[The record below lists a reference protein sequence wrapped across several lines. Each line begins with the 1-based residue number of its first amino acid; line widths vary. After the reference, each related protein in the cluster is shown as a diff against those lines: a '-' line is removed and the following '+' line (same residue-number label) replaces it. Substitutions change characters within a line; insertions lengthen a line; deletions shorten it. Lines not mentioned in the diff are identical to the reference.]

1 MTLTKYVG
9 ILASGLALTGA
20 ASAQGTDAMSEIAQ
34 LKAEVATLKSQN
46 GDKWLTEERAAE
58 IKSLVKDVLADS
70 ETRTSLQGS
79 GATSGYN
86 NGFFI
91 SSADG
96 NFKLNLSLLAQ
107 ARFTWNYQPG
117 ENIAV
122 ETVPPAAPSTFNGTG
137 DGVSTWA
144 FENRR
149 TQMAFSGNVVD
160 PSWTYMARLNYGST
174 IDPYT
179 PEAGA
184 VVLQD
189 AWVNKDFGNGVGLK
203 VGQFK
208 SPFMAES
215 LRNDGAQLTA
225 ERSTIDYIFSGG
237 YTQGIM
243 LNYTQDMFRAMGSY
257 NNGPR
262 AQNGT
267 WSTNSNN
274 SISLAGRVEFKA
286 MGSWS
291 QFDTESSLKSDESG
305 LVIGAAIQYYNN
317 RGASA
322 GGAQYNPSV
331 ASIIYGGDGSSTL
344 PTDQVTTTGAVV
356 LQDAWVNK
364 DFGNGVGLKVGQFK
378 SPFMAESLRNDG
390 AQLTAERSTVDYIFS
405 GGYTQGIMLN
415 YTQDMFRAMGSYNN
429 GPRGQNGTWTPRA
442 ENSPENMGNVNS
454 ISLAGRVE
462 FKAMGSWSQ
471 FDTESSLKSDESG
484 LVIGAAIQYYNN
496 RGLNADGDA
505 QYAPVVVSPVYGTLW
520 PDSTT
525 TGAIDW
531 TVDAAFKSGGM
542 SLSAAFVGANGSYTG
557 SSADSV
563 WPANDGTY
571 SSYGMVV
578 QGGYRFTDSLE
589 AFGRWEWMNVQNAA
603 ATPGGDNG
611 DATDVNNIL
620 TFGVNVY
627 AGINMKWTTQFG
639 ISLSDIGNSEEF
651 SQTELNGAG
660 WQPDANTSNSDQMN
674 VISQLQIMF

>member
-1 MTLTKYVG
+1 MQVLSHKTLLAPMSPLDRWTIAPFVSIVPPSGFDRKWSILKKPESVPVNVAGSSDFRCHKTVHQSRLVSRTVNSKPGAQEIMTLTKYVG

-117 ENIAV
+117 ENIS
-122 ETVPPAAPSTFNGTG
+122 PDSNNGTG

-160 PSWTYMARLNYGST
+160 PSWTYMARLNYGSA

-179 PEAGA
+179 PLAGE

-225 ERSTIDYIFSGG
+225 ERSVVDYIFSGG

-267 WSTNSNN
+267 WSTGSNN
-274 SISLAGRVEFKA
+274 SISLSGRAEFKA
-286 MGSWS
+286 MGSWA
-291 QFDTESSLKSDESG
+291 QFDNETSLKSDESG

-317 RGASA
+317 RGTSVE
-322 GGAQYNPSV
+322 GQYNPSV
-331 ASIIYGGDGSSTL
+331 ASIIYGDTTGL
-344 PTDQVTTTGAVV
+344 TTTGAV
-356 LQDAWVNK
+356 
-364 DFGNGVGLKVGQFK
+364 
-378 SPFMAESLRNDG
+378 
-390 AQLTAERSTVDYIFS
+390 
-405 GGYTQGIMLN
+405 
-415 YTQDMFRAMGSYNN
+415 
-429 GPRGQNGTWTPRA
+429 
-442 ENSPENMGNVNS
+442 
-454 ISLAGRVE
+454 
-462 FKAMGSWSQ
+462 
-471 FDTESSLKSDESG
+471 
-484 LVIGAAIQYYNN
+484 
-496 RGLNADGDA
+496 
-505 QYAPVVVSPVYGTLW
+505 
-520 PDSTT
+520 
-525 TGAIDW
+525 DW
-531 TVDAAFKSGGM
+531 TADATFKSGGM
-542 SLSAAFVGANGSYTG
+542 NLSAAFVGSNASYAN
-557 SSADSV
+557 
-563 WPANDGTY
+563 NGTASNESF

-589 AFGRWEWMNVQNAA
+589 AFGRWEWMNIENGA
-603 ATPGGDNG
+603 ATPGGLPAS
-611 DATDVNNIL
+611 ATDVNNIL

-627 AGINMKWTTQFG
+627 AGTNMKWTTQFG
-639 ISLSDIGNSEEF
+639 ISLSDIGSN
-651 SQTELNGAG
+651 TADLGGAG
-660 WQPDANTSNSDQMN
+660 WNPDANTSNNDQMN

>member
-1 MTLTKYVG
+1 MQVLSHKTLLAPMSPLDRWTIAPFVSIVPPSGFDRKWSILKKPESVPVNVAGSSDFRCHKTVHQSRLVSRTVNSKPGAQEIMTLTKYVG

-117 ENIAV
+117 ENIS
-122 ETVPPAAPSTFNGTG
+122 PDSNNGTG

-160 PSWTYMARLNYGST
+160 PSWTYMARLNYGSA

-179 PEAGA
+179 PFAGE

-225 ERSTIDYIFSGG
+225 ERSVVDYIFSGG

-267 WSTNSNN
+267 WSTGSNN
-274 SISLAGRVEFKA
+274 SISLSGRAEFKA
-286 MGSWS
+286 MGSWA
-291 QFDTESSLKSDESG
+291 QFDNETSLKSDESG

-317 RGASA
+317 RGTSVE
-322 GGAQYNPSV
+322 GQYNPSV
-331 ASIIYGGDGSSTL
+331 ASIIYGDTTGL
-344 PTDQVTTTGAVV
+344 TTTGAV
-356 LQDAWVNK
+356 
-364 DFGNGVGLKVGQFK
+364 
-378 SPFMAESLRNDG
+378 
-390 AQLTAERSTVDYIFS
+390 
-405 GGYTQGIMLN
+405 
-415 YTQDMFRAMGSYNN
+415 
-429 GPRGQNGTWTPRA
+429 
-442 ENSPENMGNVNS
+442 
-454 ISLAGRVE
+454 
-462 FKAMGSWSQ
+462 
-471 FDTESSLKSDESG
+471 
-484 LVIGAAIQYYNN
+484 
-496 RGLNADGDA
+496 
-505 QYAPVVVSPVYGTLW
+505 
-520 PDSTT
+520 
-525 TGAIDW
+525 DW
-531 TVDAAFKSGGM
+531 TADATFKSGGM
-542 SLSAAFVGANGSYTG
+542 NLSAAFVGSNASYAN
-557 SSADSV
+557 
-563 WPANDGTY
+563 NGTASNESF

-589 AFGRWEWMNVQNAA
+589 AFGRWEWMNIENGA
-603 ATPGGDNG
+603 ATPGGTPFS
-611 DATDVNNIL
+611 ATDVNNIL

-627 AGINMKWTTQFG
+627 AGTNMKWTTQFG
-639 ISLSDIGNSEEF
+639 ISLSDIGS
-651 SQTELNGAG
+651 TTADLGGAG
-660 WQPDANTSNSDQMN
+660 WNSDANTSNNDQMN

>member
-1 MTLTKYVG
+1 MAFWNIPFFSDKMQFAPLFQLDRWTSAPIVPIVPPSGFDRKWSILKKPESVPVNVAGSSDFRCHKTVHQSRLVSRTVNSNPGAQEIMTLTKYVG

-117 ENIAV
+117 ENIGTGV
-122 ETVPPAAPSTFNGTG
+122 FGTSNGTG
-137 DGVSTWA
+137 DDVSTWA

-160 PSWTYMARLNYGST
+160 PSWTYMARMNYGSAV
-174 IDPYT
+174 DPYT
-179 PEAGA
+179 PTRGE

-189 AWVNKDFGNGVGLK
+189 AWVNKDFGNGFGVK

-225 ERSTIDYIFSGG
+225 ERSVVDYTFSGG
-237 YTQGIM
+237 YTQGLM

-267 WSTNSNN
+267 WSTGSNN

-291 QFDTESSLKSDESG
+291 QFDNESSLKSDESG
-305 LVIGAAIQYYNN
+305 LVVGAAIQYYNN
-317 RGASA
+317 RGIDVA
-322 GGAQYNPSV
+322 GQYNPSV
-331 ASIIYGGDGSSTL
+331 ASIIYGDTFGL
-344 PTDQVTTTGAVV
+344 TTTGAV
-356 LQDAWVNK
+356 
-364 DFGNGVGLKVGQFK
+364 
-378 SPFMAESLRNDG
+378 
-390 AQLTAERSTVDYIFS
+390 
-405 GGYTQGIMLN
+405 
-415 YTQDMFRAMGSYNN
+415 
-429 GPRGQNGTWTPRA
+429 
-442 ENSPENMGNVNS
+442 
-454 ISLAGRVE
+454 
-462 FKAMGSWSQ
+462 
-471 FDTESSLKSDESG
+471 
-484 LVIGAAIQYYNN
+484 
-496 RGLNADGDA
+496 
-505 QYAPVVVSPVYGTLW
+505 
-520 PDSTT
+520 
-525 TGAIDW
+525 DW
-531 TVDAAFKSGGM
+531 TADATFKSGGM
-542 SLSAAFVGANGSYTG
+542 SLSAAFVGSNASYANNGISTNE
-557 SSADSV
+557 SF
-563 WPANDGTY
+563 

-589 AFGRWEWMNVQNAA
+589 AFGRWEWMNIENGA
-603 ATPGGDNG
+603 ATPGGVQG
-611 DATDVNNIL
+611 SATDVNNIL

-627 AGINMKWTTQFG
+627 AGTNMKWTTQFG
-639 ISLSDIGNSEEF
+639 ISLSDIGSNTADF
-651 SQTELNGAG
+651 TGAG
-660 WQPDANTSNSDQMN
+660 WNPDANTSNNDQMN

>member
-1 MTLTKYVG
+1 MAFTKYVG
-9 ILASGLALTGA
+9 ILASGFALTGA
-20 ASAQGTDAMSEIAQ
+20 AFAQGTDTASAIAERDAIAQ
-34 LKAEVATLKSQN
+34 LKAEVANLKSQN

-96 NFKLNLSLLAQ
+96 NFKLNLSLLTQ

-117 ENIAV
+117 ENIGTPSLGRNLFGNVYAQV
-122 ETVPPAAPSTFNGTG
+122 EGTGTVSGTG

-149 TQMAFSGNVVD
+149 TQMAFAGNIVD
-160 PSWTYMARLNYGST
+160 PSWTYMTRLNYGSA

-184 VVLQD
+184 LVLQD

-225 ERSTIDYIFSGG
+225 ERSVVDYYFSGG

-243 LNYTQDMFRAMGSY
+243 LNYSSDQIRAMGSY

-317 RGASA
+317 RGMSVD
-322 GGAQYNPSV
+322 GRYNPAVNS
-331 ASIIYGGDGSSTL
+331 AIYGGSFNYQIVDETDPLNPIVLGSG
-344 PTDQVTTTGAVV
+344 TDAISTTGAV
-356 LQDAWVNK
+356 N
-364 DFGNGVGLKVGQFK
+364 
-378 SPFMAESLRNDG
+378 
-390 AQLTAERSTVDYIFS
+390 
-405 GGYTQGIMLN
+405 
-415 YTQDMFRAMGSYNN
+415 
-429 GPRGQNGTWTPRA
+429 
-442 ENSPENMGNVNS
+442 
-454 ISLAGRVE
+454 
-462 FKAMGSWSQ
+462 
-471 FDTESSLKSDESG
+471 
-484 LVIGAAIQYYNN
+484 
-496 RGLNADGDA
+496 
-505 QYAPVVVSPVYGTLW
+505 
-520 PDSTT
+520 
-525 TGAIDW
+525 W
-531 TVDAAFKSGGM
+531 TVDAAFKSGGLN
-542 SLSAAFVGANGSYTG
+542 LSAAFVGVNSDYQI
-557 SSADSV
+557 
-563 WPANDGTY
+563 DGVGGEQEGGLT
-571 SSYGMVV
+571 SYGMVV

-589 AFGRWEWMNVQNAA
+589 AFGRWEWMNVENGAA
-603 ATPGGDNG
+603 VPSGPYGGTV
-611 DATDVNNIL
+611 TDVNNIL

-627 AGINMKWTTQFG
+627 AGTNMKWTTQFG
-639 ISLSDIGNSEEF
+639 ISLSDIGNSPIGADL
-651 SQTELNGAG
+651 TGAG
-660 WQPDANTSNSDQMN
+660 WNQDANTSNSDQMN

>member
-117 ENIAV
+117 ENISDGPG
-122 ETVPPAAPSTFNGTG
+122 TVTVGGDTYNVGSNSSNGIG
-137 DGVSTWA
+137 DDVSTWA

-160 PSWTYMARLNYGST
+160 PSWTYMARMNYGSAS
-174 IDPYT
+174 DPYT
-179 PEAGA
+179 PTSGEQGESYQAG

-189 AWVNKDFGNGVGLK
+189 AWVNKDFGNGFGVK

-225 ERSTIDYIFSGG
+225 ERSVVDYTFSGG

-291 QFDTESSLKSDESG
+291 QFDNESSLKSDESG

-317 RGASA
+317 RGQSVD
-322 GGAQYNPSV
+322 GRYNPAVNSE
-331 ASIIYGGDGSSTL
+331 IYGGFFNYQIVNVSTGVSSG
-344 PTDQVTTTGAVV
+344 PFTDTISTTGAV
-356 LQDAWVNK
+356 N
-364 DFGNGVGLKVGQFK
+364 
-378 SPFMAESLRNDG
+378 
-390 AQLTAERSTVDYIFS
+390 
-405 GGYTQGIMLN
+405 
-415 YTQDMFRAMGSYNN
+415 
-429 GPRGQNGTWTPRA
+429 
-442 ENSPENMGNVNS
+442 
-454 ISLAGRVE
+454 
-462 FKAMGSWSQ
+462 
-471 FDTESSLKSDESG
+471 
-484 LVIGAAIQYYNN
+484 
-496 RGLNADGDA
+496 
-505 QYAPVVVSPVYGTLW
+505 
-520 PDSTT
+520 
-525 TGAIDW
+525 W
-531 TVDAAFKSGGM
+531 TVDAAFKSGGLN
-542 SLSAAFVGANGSYTG
+542 LSAAFVGANGKYEIDGSPAEGGYT
-557 SSADSV
+557 
-563 WPANDGTY
+563 
-571 SSYGMVV
+571 SYGMVV

-589 AFGRWEWMNVQNAA
+589 AFGRWEWMNVENGAA
-603 ATPGGDNG
+603 DPSGPYGGT
-611 DATDVNNIL
+611 ATDVNNIL

-627 AGINMKWTTQFG
+627 AGTNMKWTTQFG
-639 ISLSDIGNSEEF
+639 ISLSDIGNSAIET
-651 SQTELNGAG
+651 SVAGAG
-660 WQPDANTSNSDQMN
+660 WNQDANTSNSDQMN

>member
-96 NFKLNLSLLAQ
+96 NFKLNLSLLTQ

-117 ENIAV
+117 ENIGTPSLGRDLGGNFYAQV
-122 ETVPPAAPSTFNGTG
+122 EGTGTVSGTG

-149 TQMAFSGNVVD
+149 TQMAFAGNVVD
-160 PSWTYMARLNYGST
+160 PSWTYMARLNYGSA

-184 VVLQD
+184 LVLQD

-225 ERSTIDYIFSGG
+225 ERSVVDYYFSGG

-243 LNYTQDMFRAMGSY
+243 LNYSSDQIRAMGSY

-291 QFDTESSLKSDESG
+291 QFDNETSLKSDESG

-317 RGASA
+317 RGQSVD
-322 GGAQYNPSV
+322 GRYNPAVNSE
-331 ASIIYGGDGSSTL
+331 IYGGSYNYQIVDE
-344 PTDQVTTTGAVV
+344 TDPANPVVITSGTNSISTTGAV
-356 LQDAWVNK
+356 N
-364 DFGNGVGLKVGQFK
+364 
-378 SPFMAESLRNDG
+378 
-390 AQLTAERSTVDYIFS
+390 
-405 GGYTQGIMLN
+405 
-415 YTQDMFRAMGSYNN
+415 
-429 GPRGQNGTWTPRA
+429 
-442 ENSPENMGNVNS
+442 
-454 ISLAGRVE
+454 
-462 FKAMGSWSQ
+462 
-471 FDTESSLKSDESG
+471 
-484 LVIGAAIQYYNN
+484 
-496 RGLNADGDA
+496 
-505 QYAPVVVSPVYGTLW
+505 
-520 PDSTT
+520 
-525 TGAIDW
+525 W
-531 TVDAAFKSGGM
+531 TVDAAFKSGGLN
-542 SLSAAFVGANGSYTG
+542 LSAAFVGANGKYEIDGSPAAGDYT
-557 SSADSV
+557 
-563 WPANDGTY
+563 
-571 SSYGMVV
+571 SYGMVV

-589 AFGRWEWMNVQNAA
+589 AFGRWEWMNVENGAA
-603 ATPGGDNG
+603 DPSGPYGGT
-611 DATDVNNIL
+611 AEDVNNIL

-627 AGINMKWTTQFG
+627 AGTNMKWTTQFG
-639 ISLSDIGNSEEF
+639 ISLSDIGNSAIET
-651 SQTELNGAG
+651 SVVGAG
-660 WQPDANTSNSDQMN
+660 WNQDANTSNSDQMN

>member
-117 ENIAV
+117 ENIADP
-122 ETVPPAAPSTFNGTG
+122 TVFPATTSGTG

-149 TQMAFSGNVVD
+149 TQMAFAGNVVD
-160 PSWTYMARLNYGST
+160 PSWTYMARLNYGSA

-179 PEAGA
+179 PTAGE

-225 ERSTIDYIFSGG
+225 ERSVVDYYFSGG

-243 LNYTQDMFRAMGSY
+243 LNYSSDQIRAMGSY

-291 QFDTESSLKSDESG
+291 QFDNESSLKSDESG

-317 RGASA
+317 RGASV
-322 GGAQYNPSV
+322 GGQWNPSV
-331 ASIIYGGDGSSTL
+331 PSIIYGADVDFGGPAPVSI
-344 PTDQVTTTGAVV
+344 TTTGAVDWTA
-356 LQDAWVNK
+356 DAT
-364 DFGNGVGLKVGQFK
+364 FK
-378 SPFMAESLRNDG
+378 S
-390 AQLTAERSTVDYIFS
+390 
-405 GGYTQGIMLN
+405 
-415 YTQDMFRAMGSYNN
+415 
-429 GPRGQNGTWTPRA
+429 
-442 ENSPENMGNVNS
+442 
-454 ISLAGRVE
+454 AG
-462 FKAMGSWSQ
+462 
-471 FDTESSLKSDESG
+471 L
-484 LVIGAAIQYYNN
+484 
-496 RGLNADGDA
+496 
-505 QYAPVVVSPVYGTLW
+505 
-520 PDSTT
+520 
-525 TGAIDW
+525 
-531 TVDAAFKSGGM
+531 
-542 SLSAAFVGANGSYTG
+542 SLSAAFVGSNASYALDG
-557 SSADSV
+557 VSSNESF
-563 WPANDGTY
+563 

-589 AFGRWEWMNVQNAA
+589 AFGRWEWMNIENGAA
-603 ATPGGDNG
+603 SPGGLPTS
-611 DATDVNNIL
+611 ATDVNNIL

-627 AGINMKWTTQFG
+627 AGTNMKWTTQFG
-639 ISLSDIGNSEEF
+639 ISLSDIGS
-651 SQTELNGAG
+651 TTADLNGAG
-660 WQPDANTSNSDQMN
+660 WNSDANTSNSDQMN

>member
-34 LKAEVATLKSQN
+34 LKAEVATLKAQN

-70 ETRTSLQGS
+70 QTRTSLQGT

-96 NFKLNLSLLAQ
+96 NFKLNLSLLSQ

-117 ENIAV
+117 ENIGTQSLGRNLFGNIYAQV
-122 ETVPPAAPSTFNGTG
+122 EGTGTVSGTG

-149 TQMAFSGNVVD
+149 TQMAFAGNVVD
-160 PSWTYMARLNYGST
+160 PSWTYMARLNYGSA

-225 ERSTIDYIFSGG
+225 ERSVVDYYFSGG

-243 LNYTQDMFRAMGSY
+243 LNYSSDQIRAMGSY

-317 RGASA
+317 RGSSVN
-322 GGAQYNPSV
+322 GRYNPSV
-331 ASIIYGGDGSSTL
+331 NSAIYGGSFNYQIVDLGGAVPVVLDSG
-344 PTDQVTTTGAVV
+344 TDIISTTGAV
-356 LQDAWVNK
+356 N
-364 DFGNGVGLKVGQFK
+364 
-378 SPFMAESLRNDG
+378 
-390 AQLTAERSTVDYIFS
+390 
-405 GGYTQGIMLN
+405 
-415 YTQDMFRAMGSYNN
+415 
-429 GPRGQNGTWTPRA
+429 
-442 ENSPENMGNVNS
+442 
-454 ISLAGRVE
+454 
-462 FKAMGSWSQ
+462 
-471 FDTESSLKSDESG
+471 
-484 LVIGAAIQYYNN
+484 
-496 RGLNADGDA
+496 
-505 QYAPVVVSPVYGTLW
+505 
-520 PDSTT
+520 
-525 TGAIDW
+525 W
-531 TVDAAFKSGGM
+531 TVDATFKSGGLN
-542 SLSAAFVGANGSYTG
+542 LSAAFVGVNSDYQI
-557 SSADSV
+557 
-563 WPANDGTY
+563 DGVGGEQEGGLT
-571 SSYGMVV
+571 SYGMVV

-589 AFGRWEWMNVQNAA
+589 AFGRWEWMNVENGAA
-603 ATPGGDNG
+603 VPSGPYGGT
-611 DATDVNNIL
+611 AKDVNNIL
-620 TFGVNVY
+620 TFGMNVY
-627 AGINMKWTTQFG
+627 AGTNMKWTTQFG
-639 ISLSDIGNSEEF
+639 ISLSDIGNSSIET
-651 SQTELNGAG
+651 SVAGAG
-660 WQPDANTSNSDQMN
+660 WNQDANTSNSDQMN

>member
-117 ENIAV
+117 ENISDGPG
-122 ETVPPAAPSTFNGTG
+122 TVTVGGDTYNVGSNSSNGIG
-137 DGVSTWA
+137 DDVSTWA

-160 PSWTYMARLNYGST
+160 PSWTYMARMNYGSAV
-174 IDPYT
+174 DPYT
-179 PEAGA
+179 PTRDE

-189 AWVNKDFGNGVGLK
+189 AWVNKDFGNGFGVK

-225 ERSTIDYIFSGG
+225 ERSVVDYYFSGG

-267 WSTNSNN
+267 WSTGSNN

-291 QFDTESSLKSDESG
+291 QFDNESSLKSDESG

-317 RGASA
+317 RGANVEGRYSPA
-322 GGAQYNPSV
+322 VQST
-331 ASIIYGGDGSSTL
+331 IYGGGFQIQD
-344 PTDQVTTTGAVV
+344 DTTGE
-356 LQDAWVNK
+356 LFDI
-364 DFGNGVGLKVGQFK
+364 GV
-378 SPFMAESLRNDG
+378 
-390 AQLTAERSTVDYIFS
+390 
-405 GGYTQGIMLN
+405 
-415 YTQDMFRAMGSYNN
+415 
-429 GPRGQNGTWTPRA
+429 
-442 ENSPENMGNVNS
+442 
-454 ISLAGRVE
+454 
-462 FKAMGSWSQ
+462 
-471 FDTESSLKSDESG
+471 
-484 LVIGAAIQYYNN
+484 
-496 RGLNADGDA
+496 
-505 QYAPVVVSPVYGTLW
+505 
-520 PDSTT
+520 TT

-531 TVDAAFKSGGM
+531 TVDATFKSGGLN
-542 SLSAAFVGANGSYTG
+542 LSAAFVGANGNYDVFDDTGAIDDVADYT
-557 SSADSV
+557 
-563 WPANDGTY
+563 
-571 SSYGMVV
+571 SYGMVV

-589 AFGRWEWMNVQNAA
+589 AFGRWEWMNIDNGA
-603 ATPGGDNG
+603 ATEGSLSSS
-611 DATDVNNIL
+611 ATDVNNIL

-627 AGINMKWTTQFG
+627 AGTNMKWTTQFG
-639 ISLSDIGNSEEF
+639 ISLSDVGNSLTG
-651 SQTELNGAG
+651 SDLGGAG
-660 WQPDANTSNSDQMN
+660 WNTDANTSNGDQMN

>member
-1 MTLTKYVG
+1 MQFAPLFQLDRWTIAPFVPIVPPSGFDRKWSILKKPDSVLVNVAGSSDFRCHKTVHQSRLVSRTVNSKPGAQEIMTLTKYVG

-117 ENIAV
+117 ENISS
-122 ETVPPAAPSTFNGTG
+122 TAPGADTTANGTG

-160 PSWTYMARLNYGST
+160 PSWTYMARMNYGSAV
-174 IDPYT
+174 DPYT
-179 PEAGA
+179 PTRDE

-189 AWVNKDFGNGVGLK
+189 AWVNKDFGNGFGVK

-225 ERSTIDYIFSGG
+225 ERSVVDYTFSGG

-267 WSTNSNN
+267 WSTGSNN
-274 SISLAGRVEFKA
+274 SISLAGRAEFKA

-291 QFDTESSLKSDESG
+291 QFDNESSLKSDESG

-317 RGASA
+317 RGAASA
-322 GGAQYNPSV
+322 ATGAQYTPSV
-331 ASIIYGGDGSSTL
+331 ESPVYGGFNSYTFES
-344 PTDQVTTTGAVV
+344 VTTTGAV
-356 LQDAWVNK
+356 
-364 DFGNGVGLKVGQFK
+364 
-378 SPFMAESLRNDG
+378 
-390 AQLTAERSTVDYIFS
+390 
-405 GGYTQGIMLN
+405 
-415 YTQDMFRAMGSYNN
+415 
-429 GPRGQNGTWTPRA
+429 
-442 ENSPENMGNVNS
+442 
-454 ISLAGRVE
+454 
-462 FKAMGSWSQ
+462 
-471 FDTESSLKSDESG
+471 
-484 LVIGAAIQYYNN
+484 
-496 RGLNADGDA
+496 
-505 QYAPVVVSPVYGTLW
+505 
-520 PDSTT
+520 
-525 TGAIDW
+525 DW
-531 TVDAAFKSGGM
+531 TVDATFKSGGM
-542 SLSAAFVGANGSYTG
+542 NLSAAFVGANATG
-557 SSADSV
+557 QSTDSFGLTTSQS
-563 WPANDGTY
+563 GT
-571 SSYGMVV
+571 SYGMVV

-589 AFGRWEWMNVQNAA
+589 AFGRWEWMNVDYGA
-603 ATPGGDNG
+603 ATEGGAPGS
-611 DATDVNNIL
+611 ATDVNNIL

-627 AGINMKWTTQFG
+627 AGTNMKWTTQFG
-639 ISLSDIGNSEEF
+639 ISLSDIGNSVVG
-651 SQTELNGAG
+651 SDLGGAG
-660 WQPDANTSNSDQMN
+660 WNPDANTSNSDQMN